1 MSPTVSQIHSA
12 ACLQLERLCKPW
24 MKKEIDSITEHC
36 VVLENYFNNAEEKK
50 KQGKIRMILTEA
62 VSGQLSHTIWWLYV
76 T

>member
-1 MSPTVSQIHSA
+1 
-12 ACLQLERLCKPW
+12 

-50 KQGKIRMILTEA
+50 NQGKIRMILTEA
-62 VSGQLSHTIWWLYV
+62 VSGQLSHTICWLYV